1 LEVLLSVFCSIIDF
15 PGEEGS
21 MDARQTIAIRNRIVS
36 ILVKRARLNA
46 AKSQQEC
53 ADFLGCS
60 PSMFSQYERGVRGLS
75 LPQLEALAYFLDVP
89 VESLLDPEQPYEL
102 QEEEQLPM
110 SQIMELR
117 QRILAV
123 QLRKCREASGL
134 TQQEMGDLLGCS
146 AYMISQYE
154 SGKSE
159 IPLAELELAASHCG
173 RKLDD
178 FLDDST
184 VPRGPGVRQGRILA
198 RLDELPPDVREFVL
212 KPTNSLY
219 LRIAMLL
226 SDLKA
231 DHLRSIAE
239 TLLDITY

>member
-1 LEVLLSVFCSIIDF
+1 
-15 PGEEGS
+15 

-36 ILVKRARLNA
+36 ILVKRARLEA
-46 AKSQQEC
+46 AKTQQEC

-60 PSMFSQYERGVRGLS
+60 PSMFSQYERGMRGLS

-89 VESLLDPEQPYEL
+89 VESLLDPEHPYEQ
-102 QEEEQLPM
+102 QEEEQMPM

-134 TQQEMGDLLGCS
+134 TQQEMGEMLGCS
-146 AYMISQYE
+146 AYMVSQYE

-159 IPLAELELAASHCG
+159 IPLAELELAARQCG
-173 RKLDD
+173 RTLDG
-178 FLDDST
+178 FFDDDM
-184 VPRGPGVRQGRILA
+184 VPLGPGVRQRQLVA
-198 RLDELPPDVREFVL
+198 RLDELPPDVRDFVL

-219 LRIAMLL
+219 LRIALLL

-231 DHLRSIAE
+231 DNLRNIAE
-239 TLLDITY
+239 TLLDITF